1 MIDKIESGTDW
12 LRTVRRLMV
21 LSVDSFEKLQVVTA
35 FSFGGIVI
43 NKNGSRFVLLKEACE
58 HSIENVKG

>member
-21 LSVDSFEKLQVVTA
+21 PSVDSFEKLQVVTA

-43 NKNGSRFVLLKEACE
+43 NKNGSRIFF
-58 HSIENVKG
+58 IEGNM

>member
-1 MIDKIESGTDW
+1 MIDKTESGTDW

-21 LSVDSFEKLQVVTA
+21 LSVDSFKKLQVKGVTA

-43 NKNGSRFVLLKEACE
+43 NKKGSRFFY
-58 HSIENVKG
+58 